1 MALIT
6 GRTVVLYQN
15 EQTGVDPF
23 NAPTFEEVPVEVGNV
38 LISPADASD
47 VVTDLQLYGKRAE
60 YVLCI
65 PKGDT
70 HDWMDKRV
78 EFFGHSWRTFGIPQ
92 EWQEELLPLDWN
104 KKVKVERYE

>member
-1 MALIT
+1 MGLIR
-6 GRTVVLYQN
+6 GRTVCLYQTV
-15 EQTGVDPF
+15 QTGLDPF
-23 NAPTFEEVPVEVGNV
+23 DTPICEEVPVEVDNV

-60 YVLCI
+60 YILSI

-70 HDWMDKRV
+70 HDWTDKRV